1 MSIMVYFFK
10 KGDIIMSKTLATKL
24 HDNLCPM
31 CNGRCHCGSVCI
43 FEHEPKDETV
53 WDNNIANSYFLELAK
68 KAVNIISETGITEEG
83 EVIGEFVLNKA
94 TLKTYDRLKSRGITN
109 LKDIFE

>member
-1 MSIMVYFFK
+1 MVYFFK

-68 KAVNIISETGITEEG
+68 KAVNIISETGITEEELIHYAKPYG
-83 EVIGEFVLNKA
+83 
-94 TLKTYDRLKSRGITN
+94 
-109 LKDIFE
+109 KDNIPSNVSSSMEKHSFFN